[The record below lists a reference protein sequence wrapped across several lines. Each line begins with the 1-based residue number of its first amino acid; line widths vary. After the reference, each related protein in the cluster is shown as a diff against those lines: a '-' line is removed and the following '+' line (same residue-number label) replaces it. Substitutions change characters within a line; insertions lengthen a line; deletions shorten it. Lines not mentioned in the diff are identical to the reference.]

1 MEIQH
6 KWVYI
11 TRICRYCTQRKN
23 GKAMTYMAQITS
35 NNPACILFLIDQ
47 SASMADS
54 FCARESNT
62 SKADAVA
69 DAINNLLRNLT
80 IKCAKGEGIRDYYEV
95 GVIGYGSSVGSAFKG
110 ELAGQGFVPISQ
122 VANNP
127 FRVEER
133 IKKIDDGAG
142 GLVDQKVRFP
152 VWFESSAGGGRPMC
166 QALNLAR
173 GSLTDWLNQHPSS
186 FPPIVINITDG
197 ESNDGDPT
205 SEAEAIRDLSSDDG
219 NVLLFNLHLSSQH
232 TKSVEFPDSVE
243 NLTDKNAKRL
253 FRMSSLL
260 PDFLQDFYRQE
271 DYSVSK
277 KTRGFVFNAD
287 IFSVIRFLDI
297 GTRPSSVK

>member
-1 MEIQH
+1 LDFRGILMSYTAEIS
-6 KWVYI
+6 
-11 TRICRYCTQRKN
+11 R
-23 GKAMTYMAQITS
+23 S
-35 NNPACILFLIDQ
+35 NPSCFLFLIDQ
-47 SASMADS
+47 SGSMADS
-54 FCARESNT
+54 FGAGESSK

-110 ELAGQGFVPISQ
+110 ELDGQGFVPISQ

-127 FRVEER
+127 FRIEER

-152 VWFESSAGGGRPMC
+152 VWFESSAGGGTPMC

-173 GSLTDWLNQHPSS
+173 GSLTDWLNRHPSS

-197 ESNDGDPT
+197 ESTDGDPT

-219 NVLLFNLHLSSQH
+219 NILLFNLHLSSQR
-232 TKSVEFPDSVE
+232 TKPVEFPDSVE
-243 NLTDKNAKRL
+243 ALPDQYAKLL
-253 FRMSSLL
+253 FSLSSLL
-260 PDFLQDFYRQE
+260 PPYMQDFARQE
-271 DYSVSK
+271 NYSVSER
-277 KTRGFVFNAD
+277 TRGFVFNAD
-287 IFSVIRFLDI
+287 IVSVIRFLDI
-297 GTRPSSVK
+297 GTRPSNLR

>member
-1 MEIQH
+1 
-6 KWVYI
+6 
-11 TRICRYCTQRKN
+11 
-23 GKAMTYMAQITS
+23 
-35 NNPACILFLIDQ
+35 
-47 SASMADS
+47 MADT
-54 FCARESNT
+54 FGAGESSK

-152 VWFESSAGGGRPMC
+152 VWFESSAGGGTPMC

-205 SEAEAIRDLSSDDG
+205 SEAEAIRELSSDDG
-219 NVLLFNLHLSSQH
+219 NVLLFNLHLSSQR
-232 TKSVEFPDSVE
+232 TKPVEFPDSVE
-243 NLTDKNAKRL
+243 TLPDEYAKLL
-253 FRMSSLL
+253 FSLSSLL
-260 PDFLQDFYRQE
+260 PAYMQDFARQE
-271 DYSVSK
+271 NYSVSE

-287 IFSVIRFLDI
+287 IVSVIRFLDI
-297 GTRPSSVK
+297 GTRPSNLR